1 VDGLGEL
8 PGFPGAAAE
17 FLEDLPGLELGIRAL
32 ARCAEFRVGAVG
44 VFLGLRLVFALVRV
58 FAYVLPW

>member
-17 FLEDLPGLELGIRAL
+17 FLEDLPGLEPMPLSL
-32 ARCAEFRVGAVG
+32 S
-44 VFLGLRLVFALVRV
+44 
-58 FAYVLPW
+58 